1 MEQQKKK
8 NLILIG
14 FMGCGKTSVGIKLS
28 YRLQQTFLDTDKQ
41 IERKT
46 GKSISEIFAGQGEA
60 AFRQME
66 TEYLREL
73 LTKNDTEKQIFS
85 VGGGT
90 PVREENGELL
100 KRLGT
105 VVYLKAAP
113 AVIYDRLKGDTTRP
127 LLQTENPKARIE
139 ELMAAREEAYLS
151 AADMVLTVD
160 DKSPEEIV
168 EELVK
173 MIREKGESGNEGSCN

>member
-1 MEQQKKK
+1 MEQQKKQ

-41 IERKT
+41 IERKA
-46 GKSISEIFAGQGEA
+46 GKSISEIFAEDGEN

-66 TEYLREL
+66 TECLQEL
-73 LTKNDTEKQIFS
+73 LTKNDEEKQILS

-90 PVREENGELL
+90 PVREENRELL

-105 VVYLKAAP
+105 VIYLKATP
-113 AVIYDRLKGDTTRP
+113 GVVYERLRGDTTRP
-127 LLQTENPKARIE
+127 LLRTENPKVRIE
-139 ELMAAREEAYLS
+139 EMMAAREGAYL
-151 AADMVLTVD
+151 AASDVVFTVD
-160 DKSPEEIV
+160 GKSPEEIV
-168 EELVK
+168 EEIVK
-173 MIREKGESGNEGSCN
+173 INLGNCETRKARSQS

>member
-14 FMGCGKTSVGIKLS
+14 FMGSGKTSVGIKLS

-41 IERKT
+41 IERKA
-46 GKSISEIFAGQGEA
+46 GKSISQIFAEDGEN

-66 TEYLREL
+66 TECLREL

-90 PVREENGELL
+90 PVREENRELL
-100 KRLGT
+100 KCLGT
-105 VVYLKAAP
+105 VVYLKATP
-113 AVIYDRLKGDTTRP
+113 AVIYERLKGDTTRP
-127 LLQTENPKARIE
+127 LLQAENPKARIE

-151 AADMVLTVD
+151 AADIVLAVD
-160 DKSPEEIV
+160 GKSPEEIV

-173 MIREKGESGNEGSCN
+173 MSRGRGESGNEASCN